1 MLVCNGTAS
10 RTFARSGRPPP
21 GKEGTAIA
29 TGTVKWY
36 DLEKGYGFVYED
48 GANRDVF
55 LHSADIQEPEPKVL
69 YEGHRVRFEV
79 EESERG
85 PRAVEVLVIT
95 GTERIDPALDNPIP
109 DIKDDLERA
118 EDGDEPAATAEQIAT
133 ETE

>member
-1 MLVCNGTAS
+1 MERPLSPVQEAA
-10 RTFARSGRPPP
+10 ARPK
-21 GKEGTAIA
+21 KEGTAIA

-69 YEGHRVRFEV
+69 YEGHRVQFEV

-85 PRAVEVLVIT
+85 PRAVEVLVVT
-95 GTERIDPALDNPIP
+95 GMERIDPELDNPIP

-118 EDGDEPAATAEQIAT
+118 EQVEAESAEAETAEA
-133 ETE
+133 

>member
-1 MLVCNGTAS
+1 M
-10 RTFARSGRPPP
+10 
-21 GKEGTAIA
+21 
-29 TGTVKWY
+29 
-36 DLEKGYGFVYED
+36 YED

-95 GTERIDPALDNPIP
+95 GMERIDPELDNPIP

-118 EDGDEPAATAEQIAT
+118 EEEVEDAAEADDVVIDDEESDDGE
-133 ETE
+133 